1 MRVRRSAW
9 VLIWA
14 AASPLGCSSSDGS
27 DAAGVG
33 GAGGLG
39 GDGGGA
45 ASAGSAGTGGTTGV
59 GGTGATGVSG
69 GSAGAG
75 GCATDTDCEGLVPP
89 TQPPGC
95 AEGVCDQGVCT
106 VKARDKDQ
114 DEKRNKF
121 CKDPDGNVEIETG
134 NDCDDGDPTIHPGA
148 WDGPEGDGNPASCDG
163 IDQDCSGTA
172 DDAVLSDMTSCA
184 CKPGTIAECSE
195 LPNGQPIEWP
205 TGVPVGECKTG
216 TKKCVADLSTGSG
229 KWELCTGAVAPT
241 IESCDGEDDDC
252 DGEVDEDDAV
262 DKKLWMCDADG
273 DGHLS
278 ESPVTEDSCWVPASG
293 CAGLWV
299 TSGPKDDCD
308 DEDAQ
313 AAPGWPE
320 LCDGRDNDCSGQEDD
335 NPVNPTTWY
344 LDGDG
349 DGYGDKNTSSVA
361 QCDRPGATWKT
372 LQELSGNTNNDCV
385 DTNAGINPGIWDG
398 PAKKKVPYG
407 YAAPGLDTKLFAF
420 PQAVAACTTEE
431 CIARAAHDA
440 INAGTAS
447 SLRTDLAINFDWMRG
462 APDPGMATNY
472 DRFAVQWTGKLRPPQ
487 TGNYTFH
494 AYVDDGMRL
503 VIDGKTILP
512 GWSMLEVDYS
522 TTANPSNGWTY
533 GWKATPTGTF
543 TKFDTYTSTAY
554 GGYWHDASNSQ
565 SPHIW
570 KNATSSAAY
579 GVAPGQVSVHPGQ
592 TGQYPVVRFTVPMAA
607 ARCTATGT
615 FLAGDGGDT
624 EGIVLHNNVV
634 KYTAATTHNSPT
646 FDVFLNDVQAQDTID
661 FVVGYKGDWSS
672 DNTPVKVAVTC
683 LGNPIV
689 APPVALDATKEHDI
703 RVDYFEVSGG
713 AVARLAWTGP
723 GLPSGGEVV
732 MTQLDPVGGDAPD
745 SCEASGAPVDN
756 DCSGTANDGV
766 VMDNA
771 VTGLARRCLV
781 GPDRCDPTVTAL
793 AASLNRECGIQPL
806 VGICHNGNQM
816 CLPTGFWS
824 VVCAGEQA
832 PILEVCNSLDDNC
845 NGQVDDGAS
854 PQKWTLDNDAD
865 GWGKLGQAQV
875 TSCEKPTSPAGN
887 WVAGIPDNKLT
898 DCNDNDPNTFP
909 GQTEACD
916 SKDNNCNN
924 QVDESVPPSSIPCSV
939 GVGECVNTGVYLC
952 SNGTFSACSVQPKAA
967 TPEACDGKDNDCNG
981 LTDDS
986 TFLTYQNGT
995 GKMPG
1000 AKCFECLTFVMGA
1013 PKTLESC
1020 AGDNEFGGNGPDVYF
1035 DLRFQPIA
1043 TGAKSVQVVAKSVM
1057 KEVAGDTV
1065 GCATAYFNS
1074 SSTSDGRTIKRVLSR
1089 SITGTYTYS
1098 LSYVNLLWLYRDSNH
1113 YVDLPT
1119 VDLWVDVPPY
1129 GYSAQAGG
1137 LNVSFV
1143 GDTSGGDVC
1152 SDANSCSYLYVRGPV
1167 SSVGKDHCLWIEK
1180 YP

>member
-1 MRVRRSAW
+1 
-9 VLIWA
+9 
-14 AASPLGCSSSDGS
+14 
-27 DAAGVG
+27 
-33 GAGGLG
+33 
-39 GDGGGA
+39 
-45 ASAGSAGTGGTTGV
+45 
-59 GGTGATGVSG
+59 
-69 GSAGAG
+69 
-75 GCATDTDCEGLVPP
+75 
-89 TQPPGC
+89 
-95 AEGVCDQGVCT
+95 VCDQGVCT

-771 VTGLARRCLV
+771 VTGLARRCLA

-806 VGICHNGNQM
+806 AGICHNGNQM

-898 DCNDNDPNTFP
+898 DCDDTRAHVYPGASELCNSINDN
-909 GQTEACD
+909 CD
-916 SKDNNCNN
+916 AGDL
-924 QVDESVPPSSIPCSV
+924 VDENPVNGDTYFYDADGDGHGDKNTPIRNVCQDPDGAATAWKKGTSQDDCDDTKKVVFGGAPERCDGVDNDCDGAIDEDSVCVGCADLPSSILVYASTLAAGDREFGGHGPNVYTKLTWTPNLGSV
-939 GVGECVNTGVYLC
+939 TIHADIVARETV
-952 SNGTFSACSVQPKAA
+952 S
-967 TPEACDGKDNDCNG
+967 DW
-981 LTDDS
+981 S
-986 TFLTYQNGT
+986 TGT
-995 GKMPG
+995 GKNSASTATPNVAMNICKVGVPDG
-1000 AKCFECLTFVMGA
+1000 
-1013 PKTLESC
+1013 
-1020 AGDNEFGGNGPDVYF
+1020 FGTQF
-1035 DLRFQPIA
+1035 R
-1043 TGAKSVQVVAKSVM
+1043 
-1057 KEVAGDTV
+1057 
-1065 GCATAYFNS
+1065 
-1074 SSTSDGRTIKRVLSR
+1074 SDGRLW
-1089 SITGTYTYS
+1089 TGTNTVAGVSELLLLYTDTGTAM
-1098 LSYVNLLWLYRDSNH
+1098 DSIPGLFHMTWNSH
-1113 YVDLPT
+1113 YT
-1119 VDLWVDVPPY
+1119 CY
-1129 GYSAQAGG
+1129 
-1137 LNVSFV
+1137 
-1143 GDTSGGDVC
+1143 GDTSGDDIC
-1152 SDANSCSYLYVRGPV
+1152 TSSDCTRCTVAFTGCLPV
-1167 SSVGKDHCLWIEK
+1167 EYCKLSV
-1180 YP
+1180 Y

>member
-1 MRVRRSAW
+1 
-9 VLIWA
+9 
-14 AASPLGCSSSDGS
+14 
-27 DAAGVG
+27 
-33 GAGGLG
+33 
-39 GDGGGA
+39 
-45 ASAGSAGTGGTTGV
+45 
-59 GGTGATGVSG
+59 
-69 GSAGAG
+69 
-75 GCATDTDCEGLVPP
+75 
-89 TQPPGC
+89 
-95 AEGVCDQGVCT
+95 
-106 VKARDKDQ
+106 
-114 DEKRNKF
+114 
-121 CKDPDGNVEIETG
+121 
-134 NDCDDGDPTIHPGA
+134 
-148 WDGPEGDGNPASCDG
+148 
-163 IDQDCSGTA
+163 
-172 DDAVLSDMTSCA
+172 
-184 CKPGTIAECSE
+184 
-195 LPNGQPIEWP
+195 
-205 TGVPVGECKTG
+205 
-216 TKKCVADLSTGSG
+216 
-229 KWELCTGAVAPT
+229 
-241 IESCDGEDDDC
+241 
-252 DGEVDEDDAV
+252 
-262 DKKLWMCDADG
+262 
-273 DGHLS
+273 
-278 ESPVTEDSCWVPASG
+278 
-293 CAGLWV
+293 
-299 TSGPKDDCD
+299 
-308 DEDAQ
+308 
-313 AAPGWPE
+313 
-320 LCDGRDNDCSGQEDD
+320 
-335 NPVNPTTWY
+335 
-344 LDGDG
+344 
-349 DGYGDKNTSSVA
+349 
-361 QCDRPGATWKT
+361 
-372 LQELSGNTNNDCV
+372 
-385 DTNAGINPGIWDG
+385 
-398 PAKKKVPYG
+398 
-407 YAAPGLDTKLFAF
+407 
-420 PQAVAACTTEE
+420 
-431 CIARAAHDA
+431 
-440 INAGTAS
+440 
-447 SLRTDLAINFDWMRG
+447 
-462 APDPGMATNY
+462 
-472 DRFAVQWTGKLRPPQ
+472 
-487 TGNYTFH
+487 
-494 AYVDDGMRL
+494 
-503 VIDGKTILP
+503 
-512 GWSMLEVDYS
+512 
-522 TTANPSNGWTY
+522 
-533 GWKATPTGTF
+533 
-543 TKFDTYTSTAY
+543 
-554 GGYWHDASNSQ
+554 
-565 SPHIW
+565 
-570 KNATSSAAY
+570 
-579 GVAPGQVSVHPGQ
+579 
-592 TGQYPVVRFTVPMAA
+592 
-607 ARCTATGT
+607 
-615 FLAGDGGDT
+615 
-624 EGIVLHNNVV
+624 
-634 KYTAATTHNSPT
+634 
-646 FDVFLNDVQAQDTID
+646 
-661 FVVGYKGDWSS
+661 
-672 DNTPVKVAVTC
+672 
-683 LGNPIV
+683 
-689 APPVALDATKEHDI
+689 
-703 RVDYFEVSGG
+703 VSGG